1 MKDVSY
7 IKRKGLTCCENHC
20 FSIPV
25 VKIPFAE
32 SRKKEQIM
40 KESILLCCCESNTM
54 SYQRINCEYK
64 IDESGSE
71 KKREK
76 RKKKK
81 NSTKGREGKHDK
93 AVDIEGKSCFLISIL
108 NSVRIQAEY

>member
-1 MKDVSY
+1 MKNVY
-7 IKRKGLTCCENHC
+7 NIEREGLIYCETHC
-20 FSIPV
+20 FPRIPI

-32 SRKKEQIM
+32 SRKKEQIIR
-40 KESILLCCCESNTM
+40 ENILLCCCESNTM

-76 RKKKK
+76 RKK
-81 NSTKGREGKHDK
+81 E
-93 AVDIEGKSCFLISIL
+93 E
-108 NSVRIQAEY
+108 